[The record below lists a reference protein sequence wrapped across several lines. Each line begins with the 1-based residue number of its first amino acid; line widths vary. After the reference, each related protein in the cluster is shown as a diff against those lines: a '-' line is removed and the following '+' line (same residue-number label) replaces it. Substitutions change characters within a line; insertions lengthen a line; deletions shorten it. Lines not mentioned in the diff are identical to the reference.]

1 MWTAASEAV
10 AQMCSVKK
18 RVLRNFAKFTG
29 KHLCQSLFFSRV
41 AGLRPVISLKKRL
54 WHRCFPVNIAKFI
67 RTPFLK
73 EHLWWLLLLLLVLV
87 RIGLHLWWLLLLLLV
102 LVRIGLVWRA
112 ANLSMFCIIVCKSVF
127 EVLRCSFQLIL
138 HWWAPNQH
146 TNVDSAMQ
154 VTTEVYLDIQT
165 PARGNT
171 RI

>member
-10 AQMCSVKK
+10 AQRCSVKK

-41 AGLRPVISLKKRL
+41 AGQRPVTSLKKRL
-54 WHRCFPVNIAKFI
+54 WHRCFLVNIAKFI

-73 EHLWWLLLLLLVLV
+73 EHLWWM
-87 RIGLHLWWLLLLLLV
+87 LLLLLV

-154 VTTEVYLDIQT
+154 VTMEVYLDIQT

-171 RI
+171 GI